1 MLDGEP
7 RGAKH
12 VSQYMSGDN
21 HVYMSAFRTFS
32 ANPVL
37 CKSGVIADLKRKQ
50 VNFLEVVGRCQKER
64 KPC

>member
-1 MLDGEP
+1 
-7 RGAKH
+7 
-12 VSQYMSGDN
+12 MSGET